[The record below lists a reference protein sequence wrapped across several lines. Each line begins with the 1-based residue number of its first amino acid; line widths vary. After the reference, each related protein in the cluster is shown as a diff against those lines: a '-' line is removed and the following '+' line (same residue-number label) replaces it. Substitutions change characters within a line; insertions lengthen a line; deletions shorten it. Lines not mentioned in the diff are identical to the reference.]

1 MTYLNAIQSKW
12 PHHKTFFYKEHNP
25 LLSYLGWAKA
35 CILRLANHLL
45 TQEIGKT
52 TYPLDD
58 FYKSKSST
66 IPTDLGSIV
75 EHNKNITE
83 INVIVRIYK
92 FCPIKKIKNF
102 HNQNIIK

>member
-1 MTYLNAIQSKW
+1 MTYLNAIHSKW

-25 LLSYLGWAKA
+25 LHSYLGWAKA

-45 TQEIGKT
+45 AQEIGKI

-66 IPTDLGSIV
+66 IYADLGSIM
-75 EHNKNITE
+75 EHYKNIME
-83 INVIVRIYK
+83 INTPKGV
-92 FCPIKKIKNF
+92 
-102 HNQNIIK
+102 HTQ